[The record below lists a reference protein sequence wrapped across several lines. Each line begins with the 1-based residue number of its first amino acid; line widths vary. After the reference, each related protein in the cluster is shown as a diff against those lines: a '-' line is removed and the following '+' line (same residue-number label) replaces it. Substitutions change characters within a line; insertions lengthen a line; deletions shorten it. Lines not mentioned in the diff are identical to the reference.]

1 MNDGLEKELITASR
15 DGDKSAYAKL
25 VKIYSGRVFSICL
38 GMLGNNHDAEDIA
51 QQVFLKGLTDIN
63 QLRRREQFGAWLSRI
78 AKNLCIDFLRRQ
90 KRRRNILADQAGTS
104 QSDSK
109 LYPEL
114 QAALAR
120 LPQDSLVA
128 LMLYYFDGRS
138 TKSIAETFEISV
150 AAAQARMSRARK
162 QLRKLLEAEGDK

>member
-1 MNDGLEKELITASR
+1 LNDGLEKELITASR
-15 DGDKSAYAKL
+15 AGDTSAYSEL
-25 VKIYSGRVFSICL
+25 VKIYSKRVFSICL
-38 GMLGNNHDAEDIA
+38 GMLGNGHDAEDIA
-51 QQVFLKGLTDIN
+51 QQTLFKGFTDIN
-63 QLRRREQFGAWLSRI
+63 QLRSSEQFGAWLSRI

-120 LPQDSLVA
+120 LPQDSRTV

-150 AAAQARMSRARK
+150 AAAQARLSRARK
-162 QLRKLLEAEGDK
+162 QLRKLLVKME